1 MNTNEPMKNR
11 KTLLI
16 TIIFAAFVLCLFTT
30 GCNIIDDSKPI
41 ENTERVGNESDHPE
55 EKHYRLVKKTA
66 YGAIF
71 SAETGSL
78 FDLITEY
85 NYDEKG
91 NLIRE
96 IMYDSAGNNLAD
108 SIEYEYDE
116 DRNKIRTNRLVSGV
130 LDSYIVY
137 EYNPENKLIRETEY
151 NLGNSYELDS
161 FINYTIEYA
170 YDADGKL
177 VSRQSTD
184 AVGNTETT
192 TYEYDNKGLLSKE
205 VIKGNDLTQT
215 NTYTYDDR
223 NRVTKIEY
231 SNGVLEEYTY
241 SEESN
246 LPIKK
251 VNKVPSLT
259 TTYLYSYDEFENLIK
274 ETIENSESGSKEEI
288 YYEYVSI
295 DDFVDEN
302 GGESESETESESEN
316 ICGNSECIDEENW
329 EFIYSLDV
337 TGDYS
342 DIRDLPTNYD
352 KEQAQADGCF
362 VIGAMVH
369 NENKY
374 VEFKDKYSNEEP
386 AFLRIIQNTVEG
398 DPIIIDVYYRP
409 GSKETDEDYPPC
421 VFVIKDDTRDKF
433 AAPENR
439 NITCKVYDGIADYY
453 EDERLYWVAYR
464 GGKEDIDLD
473 SENVF
478 VISYFN

>member
-1 MNTNEPMKNR
+1 MNTNELMKNR

-41 ENTERVGNESDHPE
+41 ENTERVGNESDHPD

-116 DRNKIRTNRLVSGV
+116 DRNKIRTNRLISGV

-137 EYNPENKLIRETEY
+137 EYNLENKLIRETEY

-161 FINYTIEYA
+161 FINCTIEYA

-192 TYEYDNKGLLSKE
+192 TCEYDNKGLLSKE

-302 GGESESETESESEN
+302 GGESEE
-316 ICGNSECIDEENW
+316 G
-329 EFIYSLDV
+329 FI
-337 TGDYS
+337 
-342 DIRDLPTNYD
+342 
-352 KEQAQADGCF
+352 
-362 VIGAMVH
+362 
-369 NENKY
+369 
-374 VEFKDKYSNEEP
+374 
-386 AFLRIIQNTVEG
+386 
-398 DPIIIDVYYRP
+398 
-409 GSKETDEDYPPC
+409 
-421 VFVIKDDTRDKF
+421 IK
-433 AAPENR
+433 
-439 NITCKVYDGIADYY
+439 
-453 EDERLYWVAYR
+453 
-464 GGKEDIDLD
+464 
-473 SENVF
+473 
-478 VISYFN
+478 